1 MAGVLHRASS
11 NATLQFLSLVHDL
24 LALGRIFMRCASL
37 LIVLG
42 ILVPS
47 YALAADPIG
56 EIKNASGAVDV
67 TRTGAAHHAGAGDKV
82 FQDDVISTG
91 ADGTVGITFADN
103 SLISLGPNS
112 ELKLDQFQFNPAR
125 SEEHTSNSSHMSIS
139 YAVFCLKKKNKRE
152 DVMI

>member
-1 MAGVLHRASS
+1 
-11 NATLQFLSLVHDL
+11 
-24 LALGRIFMRCASL
+24 MRCASL

-47 YALAADPIG
+47 YALAAEPIG
-56 EIKNASGAVDV
+56 EIRNASGAVDV
-67 TRTGAAHHAGAGDKV
+67 TRTGAAHHAGTGDKV

-112 ELKLDQFQFNPAR
+112 ELKLDQFQFNPAAR
-125 SEEHTSNSSHMSIS
+125 SGAFDSSLNKGTLAVKSGLIVQQNPESMRIHMQ
-139 YAVFCLKKKNKRE
+139 AATLGVRGTEFVVRAAEFGGK
-152 DVMI
+152 